1 MFLADRA
8 LQAQAERWLYLAAE
22 CALDLAS
29 HLIADKGWQTPVTY
43 REAFRT
49 LEQRGVLPPDLT
61 KKMEGWAGL
70 RNVLVHMYL
79 DVDHATIHEIL
90 RNDLDELEAF
100 ARAVAGAT

>member
-1 MFLADRA
+1 M
-8 LQAQAERWLYLAAE
+8 
-22 CALDLAS
+22 
-29 HLIADKGWQTPVTY
+29 
-43 REAFRT
+43 
-49 LEQRGVLPPDLT
+49 LPPDLA